1 MKRLILGVEVVE
13 NKKHLQINQKLKEL
27 NIEGGLNDDDQF
39 VFGKSKGIDEFD
51 ENFLC
56 NGHFIGHFENRF
68 CQNISNVAN

>member
-1 MKRLILGVEVVE
+1 MKPVILGVEVVE

-51 ENFLC
+51 DNFLC
-56 NGHFIGHFENRF
+56 NIDHFENRF